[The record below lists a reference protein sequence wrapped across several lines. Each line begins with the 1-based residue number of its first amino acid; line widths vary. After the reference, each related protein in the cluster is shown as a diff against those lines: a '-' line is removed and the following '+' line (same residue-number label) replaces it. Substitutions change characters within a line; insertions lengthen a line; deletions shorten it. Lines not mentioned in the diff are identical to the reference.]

1 MGRPRKDATIAAKT
15 QSGRLSRPPYAMP
28 LDTIGNVRRELGRLY
43 RASLS
48 GKLESAEAARL
59 AFILKEV
66 RASLECERELHLDA
80 PQFAPVNFT
89 ILSVPPGTQ
98 FDADNKTFV
107 WPDGTP
113 CAAPEFT
120 PYEATPDWTAL
131 PPPSPDQSP
140 VLDAE
145 SLEPIELPVDDGKVT
160 RLHPYQRRH
169 SSDDD
174 PAGVA

>member
-1 MGRPRKDATIAAKT
+1 MGRRRKGEAAAAKT

-66 RASLECERELHLDA
+66 RASLEVEREHHLDVM
-80 PQFAPVNFT
+80 PTSTISFT

-98 FDADNKTFV
+98 VDPKDSSKFI

-113 CAAPEFT
+113 CAAPTEFT
-120 PYEATPDWTAL
+120 PYEPTPDWTAL
-131 PPPSPDQSP
+131 PPPAPEPFS
-140 VLDAE
+140 VMNAE
-145 SLEPIELPVDDGKVT
+145 TAAAIEVELPDDPKVT
-160 RLHPYQRRH
+160 RLNPYRRR
-169 SSDDD
+169 DDD
-174 PAGVA
+174 APGVA